1 MDDKTRIEMAKATR
15 LTRAGK
21 LMEAT
26 ALIQR
31 TLQGRRSP
39 ETSSDNT
46 DGKSDEAIDVTSQVD
61 ELPEKQTSL
70 RAVSASPSQNHQNEN
85 ASVEMTDTSTT
96 PNQKRHAGKSNRRTP
111 ASKRVTSMPWFSKHF
126 PRLGSKFKRS
136 KSGIRES
143 VSIPMPNKG
152 REEVWAGGQFL
163 DGSYTNQAGTRSYK
177 LYIPSGYRGQ
187 ALPLVVMLHGC
198 TQTPEDF
205 AAGSRMNLLAEKKL
219 FFVVYPTQATG
230 ANPSKCWNWFRP
242 TDQQR
247 GSGEPSIIAGIT
259 HQIANT
265 YKIDARRIYIAGLS
279 AGGAMAAIMGMS
291 YPDLYAAIGV
301 HSGLA
306 YGAAYDLPSAFAA
319 MQHGGQKN
327 DLSLAAGTRNK
338 IIPTIV
344 FHGDL
349 DKTVHPCNGEQVLAQ
364 WTINKASSESNS
376 MAGKNLHVSKTK
388 QEIPNGYR
396 YTRSIYQDASG
407 DVVMEQW
414 LVHGAGHAWSGGS
427 PNGSYTDPKG
437 PDASQEMVRFFY
449 EHTLIAAE

>member
-1 MDDKTRIEMAKATR
+1 MDDKMRIGMAKATQ

-39 ETSSDNT
+39 ETSSDKT
-46 DGKSDEAIDVTSQVD
+46 DCQSGKAIDVTFQVVD
-61 ELPEKQTSL
+61 ESPEEQSGS
-70 RAVSASPSQNHQNEN
+70 RAVSQYHEN
-85 ASVEMTDTSTT
+85 DSASVDMTDIPTTTSK
-96 PNQKRHAGKSNRRTP
+96 KRYAGKTDQHTHKSEQVKP
-111 ASKRVTSMPWFSKHF
+111 KPSFSKHF
-126 PRLGSKFKRS
+126 TSLGSKLRPS
-136 KSGIRES
+136 KSGLGGS
-143 VSIPMPNKG
+143 VSIPMPNQV

-177 LYIPSGYRGQ
+177 LYIPSGYCGQ
-187 ALPLVVMLHGC
+187 TLPLIVMLHGC

-205 AAGSRMNLLAEKKL
+205 AVGSRMNLLAEKKL
-219 FFVVYPTQATG
+219 FFVVYPAQATE

-247 GSGEPSIIAGIT
+247 DSGEPSIIAGIT

-265 YKIDARRIYIAGLS
+265 YKIDARRVYIAGLS
-279 AGGAMAAIMGMS
+279 AGGAMAVIMGMS

-319 MQHGGQKN
+319 MQQGGQKN
-327 DLSLAAGTRNK
+327 DLPLTAGRHNK
-338 IIPTIV
+338 IVPTIV

-349 DKTVHPCNGEQVLAQ
+349 DKTVHPCNGDRVLAQ
-364 WTINKASSESNS
+364 WETSKARGGSNS
-376 MAGKNLHVSKTK
+376 LVGRNLRVSKTK
-388 QEIPNGYR
+388 QQIPNGHS
-396 YTRSIYQDASG
+396 YTRSIYHDASNNA
-407 DVVMEQW
+407 VMEQW

-449 EHTLIAAE
+449 EHKLIAVE

>member
-1 MDDKTRIEMAKATR
+1 
-15 LTRAGK
+15 
-21 LMEAT
+21 
-26 ALIQR
+26 
-31 TLQGRRSP
+31 
-39 ETSSDNT
+39 
-46 DGKSDEAIDVTSQVD
+46 
-61 ELPEKQTSL
+61 
-70 RAVSASPSQNHQNEN
+70 
-85 ASVEMTDTSTT
+85 MTDTPTT
-96 PNQKRHAGKSNRRTP
+96 SSKKQHTGKTERRKDKSEHIKP
-111 ASKRVTSMPWFSKHF
+111 ISWFSKHF
-126 PRLGSKFKRS
+126 PRLGSKLHPS
-136 KSGIRES
+136 KSGLGGS
-143 VSIPMPNKG
+143 VSIPMPNQA

-219 FFVVYPTQATG
+219 FFVAYPAQANG
-230 ANPSKCWNWFRP
+230 ANPSKCWNWFQP

-259 HQIANT
+259 KQIANT
-265 YKIDARRIYIAGLS
+265 YKIDPRRVYVAGLS

-306 YGAAYDLPSAFAA
+306 CGAGYDLPSAFAA
-319 MQHGGQKN
+319 MQNGGQKN
-327 DLSLAAGTRNK
+327 DLPLTAGTRNK
-338 IIPTIV
+338 IVPTIV

-349 DKTVHPCNGEQVLAQ
+349 DKTVHPCNGELVLTQ
-364 WTINKASSESNS
+364 WATSEARGKSSSV
-376 MAGKNLHVSKTK
+376 AGKNLRVSKTK
-388 QEIPNGYR
+388 QEIPNGHS
-396 YTRSIYQDASG
+396 YTRSIYHDASNRA
-407 DVVMEQW
+407 VMEQW

-449 EHTLIAAE
+449 EHPLIAVE